1 MCEREGE
8 LTMSMLCAVE
18 VEPIFSPVKVVK
30 TQPKSFIAVE
40 IRSSRAAD
48 SDSVPA
54 PSRTWTSIDF
64 DCIGIAAASYDLIA
78 SIVSAVFVSCLHQRT
93 ERQQQQP
100 PPGNICCGRGRFV
113 PNPGVRVEVGDG
125 IAVARG
131 AQ

>member
-1 MCEREGE
+1 
-8 LTMSMLCAVE
+8 MSMLCAVE

-78 SIVSAVFVSCLHQRT
+78 SIVSAVFVSCLHQ
-93 ERQQQQP
+93 
-100 PPGNICCGRGRFV
+100 
-113 PNPGVRVEVGDG
+113 
-125 IAVARG
+125 
-131 AQ
+131 

>member
-1 MCEREGE
+1 MCEREGEREGE

-48 SDSVPA
+48 SDSDSVPA

-78 SIVSAVFVSCLHQRT
+78 SIVSAVFVSCLHQ
-93 ERQQQQP
+93 
-100 PPGNICCGRGRFV
+100 
-113 PNPGVRVEVGDG
+113 
-125 IAVARG
+125 
-131 AQ
+131 